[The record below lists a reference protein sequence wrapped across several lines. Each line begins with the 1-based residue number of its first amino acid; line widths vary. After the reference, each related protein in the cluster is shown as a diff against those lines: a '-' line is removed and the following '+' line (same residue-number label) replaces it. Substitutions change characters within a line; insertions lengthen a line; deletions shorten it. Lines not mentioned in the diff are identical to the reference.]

1 MLKIGEYLEHPRTG
15 TRLIIKAMERG
26 AVLCE
31 LEEPQP
37 PWRAT
42 RPRATISRQTAK
54 QKGPQAESAPEAPVS
69 GGASKEASH

>member
-1 MLKIGEYLEHPRTG
+1 MLKIGEYLEHRRTG

-31 LEEPQP
+31 LEQPQP

-42 RPRATISRQTAK
+42 RPRATTSRQ
-54 QKGPQAESAPEAPVS
+54 SAPR
-69 GGASKEASH
+69 ASEQGRDPDKGTGD